1 MEFDKSEDPKMAI
14 MITGQSLFWTAID
27 YEVSFVYHNDN
38 KIGTYSGTPD
48 VFTGIM
54 VNGRLFLLKILPER

>member
-1 MEFDKSEDPKMAI
+1 MEFDKSENPKMAI

-27 YEVSFVYHNDN
+27 YEVSVVYHNDN

-48 VFTGIM
+48 IFTGIM
-54 VNGRLFLLKILPER
+54 VNGRLFLLKSWRER